1 MPISEL
7 VNDILE
13 HCDIYQKKK
22 NGVNKKV
29 GGGGGMGGN
38 EIPHV
43 AEMRVLRWISGNT
56 RKDRI

>member
-22 NGVNKKV
+22 KKNGVNKK
-29 GGGGGMGGN
+29 GGGGGDGGEWNSTCSWN
-38 EIPHV
+38 ESVKMDKLKHT
-43 AEMRVLRWISGNT
+43 ER
-56 RKDRI
+56 